1 MAKTTLLVVPV
12 SLLMLAIQ
20 SFYPVLS
27 ITTQTMPNT
36 VHYLKVLEEML
47 QGPLAGWGVVL
58 YLDPDL
64 EVQVLDQ
71 LLTFPAFQDSPH
83 VLVDLGSDVDLWSKD
98 QPAPVLRGAR
108 VIHIVVFKEDPRPY
122 FDTISLQWNPKYL
135 MLFSL
140 ANKTFQNILLGNAF
154 QRSQNLVLI
163 ERFSPRSSE
172 MTPTARVSTSFP
184 FSKDEKMILI
194 GTWNSSIYSKI
205 ENIFVDRFPSF
216 EDYKF
221 HLATWFDDIPF
232 LYQKENA
239 PVGTGDGITVKM
251 LDTIAEVLDFNYTLT
266 VEPPDGA
273 WGSLV
278 NGSWT
283 GMLGM
288 VHRHEKNFTV
298 STMPLTAN
306 RIEDFDAGVWYW
318 TEGFGLNMMTPAPLA
333 KWQATYYPFMPSV
346 WITIGA
352 TFAVV
357 VLTMALQDWI
367 QPEPFLGGFGRTWL
381 YLLRAVVKHTLPGLP
396 TAQWQRVLVGV
407 WWVYCFIL
415 TTAYTAN
422 LIAFLTIPVFPK
434 RIQTL
439 EELAQSDYRVS
450 MHDYGEFVPEA
461 LRSSKT
467 PVYRTLGEKMDLVK
481 LYDDAVYLMS
491 NRTHALLELY
501 SYNRIVTKSI
511 TKETTEDF
519 MGQDYERRER
529 LAAKEQLNN
538 KQPLSLQHLQGVF
551 FILLLSWAASI
562 VVFILELVLQVLQ

>member
-172 MTPTARVSTSFP
+172 MTPTAR
-184 FSKDEKMILI
+184 
-194 GTWNSSIYSKI
+194 
-205 ENIFVDRFPSF
+205 
-216 EDYKF
+216 
-221 HLATWFDDIPF
+221 
-232 LYQKENA
+232 ENA

-511 TKETTEDF
+511 TKVSNSYMLKDQLYASYFSWLFQKNTPWKYKFDLCIQHLVEAGLVTRWHKETTEDF